1 MIKNVKYILVGLM
14 VLFLAACGNEAEGS
28 GDKLAQLQ
36 EKGVVKIGFA
46 NEIPYAYEENG
57 EIKGANVEIAKAVF
71 KELGIEKFDASLSDF
86 SQLIPSI
93 QAKQFDIV
101 TAGMAIKPDRCE
113 KVLFSEPEMKYGEGL
128 IVNKGNPLN
137 LQSYKDIAANPKV
150 KVVVMEGAT
159 EIGFL
164 QQEGV
169 DPSQIL
175 IVPDISAT
183 FSALLS
189 GRADATTGTEMTVK
203 LAWKSLN
210 NDKLEFVETF
220 EQPDVEGVPSYGGS
234 VFNLADETLR
244 DAYNEKLAELKENG
258 TVAKILEDNG
268 FSEISNMAE
277 DVTTEQICN
286 PS

>member
-1 MIKNVKYILVGLM
+1 MIKNINYILVGLM
-14 VLFLAACGNEAEGS
+14 VLLLAACGNEAEGS

-71 KELGIEKFDASLSDF
+71 KELGIEKFDTSLSDF
-86 SQLIPSI
+86 SQLIPSV

-128 IVNKGNPLN
+128 IVNKGNPLD

-244 DAYNEKLAELKENG
+244 DAYNEKLAELKKNG

-286 PS
+286 P

>member
-1 MIKNVKYILVGLM
+1 
-14 VLFLAACGNEAEGS
+14 
-28 GDKLAQLQ
+28 
-36 EKGVVKIGFA
+36 GVVKIGFA

-277 DVTTEQICN
+277 DVTT
-286 PS
+286 